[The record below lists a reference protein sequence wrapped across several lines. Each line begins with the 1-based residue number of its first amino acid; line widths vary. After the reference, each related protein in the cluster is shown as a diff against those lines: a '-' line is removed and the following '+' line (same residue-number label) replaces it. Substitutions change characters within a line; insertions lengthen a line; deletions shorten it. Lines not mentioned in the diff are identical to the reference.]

1 MCILRNKLYIQWR
14 KISSGQD
21 PYLPL
26 AFEDESGVNGG
37 LWNHHQ
43 HYGYDASKFMKD
55 ATKKTTNSTW
65 RFDIHP
71 GWTKK
76 KVFKRLQNQ
85 PLNWRSCNA
94 AKKKADSN
102 FPLSNLLF
110 FAKHGQQQIRQT
122 SYSNTIHGSG
132 IFTYTLIPWN
142 FKPFA
147 DPVNTLDSSHGSVM
161 GWDLKPPRCLL
172 GRGTSGLNTMA
183 AGRCRLMTPPMGFY
197 QKHIVSSDMCF
208 LV

>member
-1 MCILRNKLYIQWR
+1 MKSPSALRIWCL
-14 KISSGQD
+14 KIHEGRHKKNYQFNLEVWHSSR
-21 PYLPL
+21 
-26 AFEDESGVNGG
+26 VN
-37 LWNHHQ
+37 
-43 HYGYDASKFMKD
+43 
-55 ATKKTTNSTW
+55 
-65 RFDIHP
+65 
-71 GWTKK
+71 KK

-161 GWDLKPPRCLL
+161 GWDLKPPGASLVEGPVAWIQWQL
-172 GRGTSGLNTMA
+172 ADADWWHHQWDFIKNTSSVPTCVFWCNKNGV
-183 AGRCRLMTPPMGFY
+183 
-197 QKHIVSSDMCF
+197 KK
-208 LV
+208 

>member
-1 MCILRNKLYIQWR
+1 MVDYEITISTTDMMPQNSWRTPQKKLPIQ
-14 KISSGQD
+14 
-21 PYLPL
+21 L
-26 AFEDESGVNGG
+26 GG
-37 LWNHHQ
+37 LT
-43 HYGYDASKFMKD
+43 F
-55 ATKKTTNSTW
+55 
-65 RFDIHP
+65 IP
-71 GWTKK
+71 GEQK

-161 GWDLKPPRCLL
+161 GWDLKPPGASLVEGPVAWIQWQL
-172 GRGTSGLNTMA
+172 ADADWWHHQWDFIKNTSSVPTCVFWCNKNGV
-183 AGRCRLMTPPMGFY
+183 
-197 QKHIVSSDMCF
+197 KK
-208 LV
+208 